1 MDLPWKNAFIKDDE
15 SISRRLRKGRELPRD
30 IREEEAELDLNRVC
44 RDTGDFSRVKLE
56 TG

>member
-1 MDLPWKNAFIKDDE
+1 ME
-15 SISRRLRKGRELPRD
+15 TRRLRKGRELPRV
-30 IREEEAELDLNRVC
+30 IREEEAELDLNGVC

>member
-1 MDLPWKNAFIKDDE
+1 ME
-15 SISRRLRKGRELPRD
+15 TRRLRKGRELPRD